1 MASYLT
7 YYIACICDLTPLPH
21 GVWNE
26 EITVFQY
33 CPLLQKDKVL
43 EDFRK
48 VHDVLMENVYV
59 SLKKVLMPRLSPEAQ
74 RLIQQ
79 YKSYFI
85 QFPKFTYL
93 RKGRFEEVPTK
104 LPRYALDYF
113 ILVKICKQLF
123 SIIKDNLP

>member
-7 YYIACICDLTPLPH
+7 YYIACVCDLIPLPH
-21 GVWNE
+21 EVWSE
-26 EITVFQY
+26 EIIFFQY
-33 CPLLQKDKVL
+33 FPLLQKDRVL

-79 YKSYFI
+79 Y
-85 QFPKFTYL
+85 
-93 RKGRFEEVPTK
+93 
-104 LPRYALDYF
+104 
-113 ILVKICKQLF
+113 
-123 SIIKDNLP
+123 